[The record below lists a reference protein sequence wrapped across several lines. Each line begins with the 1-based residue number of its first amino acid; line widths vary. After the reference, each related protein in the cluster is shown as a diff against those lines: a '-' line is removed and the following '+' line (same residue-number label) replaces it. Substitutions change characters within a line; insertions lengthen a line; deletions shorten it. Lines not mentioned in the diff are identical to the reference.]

1 MLEVPLHVLC
11 QLLGAI
17 KGARG
22 ILRINRV
29 FPDDGTYFL
38 LLLAFLG
45 KALTLGEAEN
55 LREQLC
61 LKSKG

>member
-11 QLLGAI
+11 QLLVALN
-17 KGARG
+17 GARG

-29 FPDDGTYFL
+29 LPDDGTYLRL
-38 LLLAFLG
+38 LLTFLG
-45 KALTLGEAEN
+45 KALTLCEAEN